1 MMMMMVMVTTTMMTI
16 IQASSLGPVSR
27 VSTRFDVAPRH
38 TCTWSRALGRGH
50 VQTWA
55 SASRLA
61 MTSGLAP
68 RPNCPSSSRDCQLL
82 AVVVLTSRLS
92 CLALPRRVHHFV
104 LLLLVISRAR
114 WSAVLHPPFPA
125 LAFPRGTGSSQL
137 VTSQFHTFAPL
148 AVAFLTLLLH
158 ERSAMRGC
166 PDI

>member
-1 MMMMMVMVTTTMMTI
+1 MNCTVEDDHLRARNLKLTYHRNMMMMMVMVTTTMMTI

-92 CLALPRRVHHFV
+92 CLALPRRVHHLA
-104 LLLLVISRAR
+104 LLLLVASCHLSRALVC
-114 WSAVLHPPFPA
+114 SPA
-125 LAFPRGTGSSQL
+125 STISGVGVSTG
-137 VTSQFHTFAPL
+137 H
-148 AVAFLTLLLH
+148 
-158 ERSAMRGC
+158 R
-166 PDI
+166 